1 MEKMDEISAFEIILF
16 MFDLIVNADQ
26 MERTFS
32 STLKLVEMFAS
43 MVN

>member
-1 MEKMDEISAFEIILF
+1 MDEISAFEIILF

-26 MERTFS
+26 MDKVLPRF
-32 STLKLVEMFAS
+32 KMLVDMFAS